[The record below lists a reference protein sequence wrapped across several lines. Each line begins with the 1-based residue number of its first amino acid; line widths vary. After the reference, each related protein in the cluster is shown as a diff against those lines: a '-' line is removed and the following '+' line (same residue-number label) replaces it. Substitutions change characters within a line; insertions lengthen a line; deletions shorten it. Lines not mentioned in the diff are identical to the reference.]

1 LLALYVLNTWARLS
15 VDAKLDFSR
24 TASVALGTRLSHERQ
39 IAPCVTCTARNYNL
53 CGALMTRRHE
63 AAWGDVALSYGTS
76 RARQNL
82 YRRGEATE
90 EMLVICEG
98 WAFRFRQLADGRR
111 QILSVLL
118 PGDFVTAAAPFQES
132 FDFSVQALTDVRYCR
147 IRRADIRARL
157 AERDDLLTDLAEF
170 MIAERREADEQLLDL
185 GKRMADERIAGLI
198 WRLMERFS
206 LRGQVKDQ
214 SFPFPLR
221 QKHIADI
228 TGLTP
233 VHVSR
238 VIGSFRKRGLL
249 TIGGG
254 TVAILDLPELRR
266 LGALN

>member
-1 LLALYVLNTWARLS
+1 MFSNLGRVLP

-24 TASVALGTRLSHERQ
+24 TASVNFGSRLAQDRQ
-39 IAPCVTCTARNYNL
+39 VLPCVACSARHYNL
-53 CGALMTRRHE
+53 CGALMASRHE
-63 AAWGDVALSYGTS
+63 AAWGEVALSFGTG

-82 YRRGEATE
+82 YRRGEPTE
-90 EMLVICEG
+90 DMLVICEG

-118 PGDFVTAAAPFQES
+118 PGDFVTASAPFQES

-147 IRRADIRARL
+147 IRRADVRARL
-157 AERDDLLTDLAEF
+157 AVRDDLLTDVADFL
-170 MIAERREADEQLLDL
+170 IAERREADEQLLDL

-206 LRGQVKDQ
+206 LRGQVKEQ

-238 VIGSFRKRGLL
+238 VIGLFRKRGLL
-249 TIGGG
+249 MISGGII
-254 TVAILDLPELRR
+254 TILDLPELRR